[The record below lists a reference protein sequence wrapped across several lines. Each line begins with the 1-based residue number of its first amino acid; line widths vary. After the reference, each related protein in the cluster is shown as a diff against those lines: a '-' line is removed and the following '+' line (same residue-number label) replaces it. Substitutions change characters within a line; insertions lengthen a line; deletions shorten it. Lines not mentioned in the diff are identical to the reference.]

1 MALRRTGMKRTF
13 NTIKRLKYRS
23 GSVSVSLVLA
33 WPFYIVIS
41 ALVLEMILLC
51 MNYVTVTN
59 AVDRATSQAKQW
71 VAHRDSLAGR
81 GMTYQDQIHREVCK
95 SLLPYVV
102 TRDRDNEAEGI
113 QSDIV
118 RELKESRFN
127 ASMAV
132 HYARRWS
139 RISQST
145 KVTIEESPPQGA
157 YQEIT
162 VHVLYESPFW
172 IPLIGRLMGSN
183 SETGAEYNVWPIRQS
198 NRFKVLANQYKRKNI
213 GIEYSPFMSHKA
225 R

>member
-1 MALRRTGMKRTF
+1 MNRKRRTTKTF
-13 NTIKRLKYRS
+13 RPRG

-71 VAHRDSLAGR
+71 IAHRDALAAR
-81 GMTYQDQIHREVCK
+81 GTTYQDQIHREVCK

-102 TRDRDNEAEGI
+102 TRDRHNEAQGDD
-113 QSDIV
+113 SDIV

-127 ASMAV
+127 ANMAV

-145 KVTIEESPPQGA
+145 RVTIEESPPQGA

-172 IPLIGRLMGSN
+172 IPLIGRLMGSK

-213 GIEYSPFMSHKA
+213 GIEYDPFMSHKA

>member
-1 MALRRTGMKRTF
+1 
-13 NTIKRLKYRS
+13 
-23 GSVSVSLVLA
+23 
-33 WPFYIVIS
+33 
-41 ALVLEMILLC
+41 
-51 MNYVTVTN
+51 
-59 AVDRATSQAKQW
+59 
-71 VAHRDSLAGR
+71 
-81 GMTYQDQIHREVCK
+81 
-95 SLLPYVV
+95 
-102 TRDRDNEAEGI
+102 
-113 QSDIV
+113 
-118 RELKESRFN
+118 
-127 ASMAV
+127 MAV

-198 NRFKVLANQYKRKNI
+198 NRFKVLANQYKRRNI
-213 GIEYSPFMSHKA
+213 GIEYNPFMSHKA